1 MQWAESN
8 KLVTRKLRGLAP
20 LTCSLVG
27 LTAVILTSG
36 TLVIHALM
44 GGFSASALTE
54 SSSGIVEG
62 TAGNADGGIPYSIT
76 LTLGSEY
83 TEGLCT
89 SKSVNDDPIN
99 LTLNLNSDSNLYTTC
114 INAHVVTTD
123 PFGYTL
129 SAHTVHSDLIHHQDS
144 NMRIPSTQGTLTTP
158 IPLTTVPNTWGF
170 CIPQELTQNAQGL
183 GTPLGFN
190 SGLTTAC
197 GTTDGQ
203 ATSNTHPRLH
213 PR

>member
-20 LTCSLVG
+20 LTCSLVS
-27 LTAVILTSG
+27 LTAVTLASG

-44 GGFSASALTE
+44 GGFSAHALTE

-62 TAGNADGGIPYSIT
+62 TAGNPAGNIPYDIT
-76 LTLGSEY
+76 LTLGNAY
-83 TEGLCT
+83 TEGLCS
-89 SKSVNDDPIN
+89 SKSANDSPIN
-99 LTLNLNSDSNLYTTC
+99 LTLDLNADSNLYTTC

-129 SAHTVHSDLIHHQDS
+129 STHTSHSDLIHHQDS
-144 NMRIPSTQGTLTTP
+144 NMRIPSTAGTIQSPT
-158 IPLTTVPNTWGF
+158 PLTTVPNTWGF

-183 GTPLGFN
+183 GTPLR
-190 SGLTTAC
+190 TYY
-197 GTTDGQ
+197 
-203 ATSNTHPRLH
+203 RLWH
-213 PR
+213 H